1 MHMSPI
7 ISPSGEPV
15 FVAGGG
21 HTWKQATYRGFNISL
36 EWVGGGRRAQ
46 PCMCIW
52 PTTNVFVSGEGTGIW
67 VIGRRA
73 ITEFVG
79 FNADGTCTGSASE
92 HCLREAKEAL
102 HIMGKDVNDQ
112 HALNALVDV
121 VVRFA
126 PDLALMPVAP
136 KSVQAELNG
145 EKMWEV
151 TATDKNTGK
160 VLSEASV

>member
-21 HTWKQATYRGFNISL
+21 NTWKQATYRGFNVSL
-36 EWVGGGRRAQ
+36 EWVGNGRTTQ

-52 PTTNVFVSGEGTGIW
+52 PETNVFVAGEGAGIW

-79 FNADGTCTGSASE
+79 FNADGTCTGGASE
-92 HCLREAKEAL
+92 HCFRECKEAL
-102 HIMGKDVNDQ
+102 PILGKDQNDQ
-112 HALNALVDV
+112 HAFKALVDV

-136 KSVQAELNG
+136 RKVREDLQG
-145 EKMWEV
+145 EAMWEV
-151 TATDKNTGK
+151 TASDKNTGK
-160 VLSEASV
+160 VLSEAAV